1 MNIPKQMIKEWC
13 ENYYEAI
20 ETLDYLAN
28 KSIPRQMLKE
38 WCETYE
44 EAIET
49 LDYLA
54 NRSVGT
60 AEEEIKESLED
71 FFIDNGLMSEEEFRK
86 EIL

>member
-1 MNIPKQMIKEWC
+1 MMIPKQMI
-13 ENYYEAI
+13 
-20 ETLDYLAN
+20 
-28 KSIPRQMLKE
+28 RE

-60 AEEEIKESLED
+60 AKEEIREGLED
-71 FFIDNGLMSEEEFRK
+71 FFIDNGLMSEEEFK
-86 EIL
+86 QEVDDEV

>member
-1 MNIPKQMIKEWC
+1 MPIPKQM
-13 ENYYEAI
+13 
-20 ETLDYLAN
+20 L
-28 KSIPRQMLKE
+28 RE

-86 EIL
+86 EINNV

>member
-1 MNIPKQMIKEWC
+1 MSIPKQMI
-13 ENYYEAI
+13 
-20 ETLDYLAN
+20 
-28 KSIPRQMLKE
+28 RE

-60 AEEEIKESLED
+60 AKEEIKESLED
-71 FFIDNGLMSEEEFRK
+71 FFIDNGLMSEEEFK
-86 EIL
+86 QEVDNE

>member
-1 MNIPKQMIKEWC
+1 MPIPKQMI
-13 ENYYEAI
+13 
-20 ETLDYLAN
+20 
-28 KSIPRQMLKE
+28 RE

-60 AEEEIKESLED
+60 AKEEIREGLED
-71 FFIDNGLMSEEEFRK
+71 FFIDNGLMSEEEFKQGVANVCK
-86 EIL
+86 ERS

>member
-1 MNIPKQMIKEWC
+1 MPITK
-13 ENYYEAI
+13 
-20 ETLDYLAN
+20 
-28 KSIPRQMLKE
+28 QMLKE

-60 AEEEIKESLED
+60 AKEEIRESLED

-86 EIL
+86 KIGEKE

>member
-1 MNIPKQMIKEWC
+1 MKITK
-13 ENYYEAI
+13 
-20 ETLDYLAN
+20 
-28 KSIPRQMLKE
+28 QMLKE

-60 AEEEIKESLED
+60 AKEEIKEGLED
-71 FFIDNGLMSEEEFRK
+71 FFIDNGLMTEEEFKK
-86 EIL
+86 EIK

>member
-1 MNIPKQMIKEWC
+1 MSIPKQMI
-13 ENYYEAI
+13 
-20 ETLDYLAN
+20 
-28 KSIPRQMLKE
+28 RE

-60 AEEEIKESLED
+60 AKEEIKESLED
-71 FFIDNGLMSEEEFRK
+71 FFIDNGLMSEEEFK
-86 EIL
+86 QEVENE

>member
-1 MNIPKQMIKEWC
+1 MPIPK
-13 ENYYEAI
+13 
-20 ETLDYLAN
+20 
-28 KSIPRQMLKE
+28 QMLKE

-60 AEEEIKESLED
+60 AKEEIKESLED
-71 FFIDNGLMSEEEFRK
+71 FFIDNGLMSEEEFKQEVSNVWYRK
-86 EIL
+86 QLRML

>member
-1 MNIPKQMIKEWC
+1 MPIPK
-13 ENYYEAI
+13 
-20 ETLDYLAN
+20 
-28 KSIPRQMLKE
+28 QMLKE

-60 AEEEIKESLED
+60 AKEEIKESLED

-86 EIL
+86 EINNV

>member
-1 MNIPKQMIKEWC
+1 MNILK
-13 ENYYEAI
+13 
-20 ETLDYLAN
+20 
-28 KSIPRQMLKE
+28 QMLKE

-60 AEEEIKESLED
+60 AKEEIKESLED
-71 FFIDNGLMSEEEFRK
+71 FFIDNGLMSEDEFRK

>member
-1 MNIPKQMIKEWC
+1 MSIPK
-13 ENYYEAI
+13 
-20 ETLDYLAN
+20 
-28 KSIPRQMLKE
+28 QMLKE

-60 AEEEIKESLED
+60 AKEEIKESLED
-71 FFIDNGLMSEEEFRK
+71 FFIDNGLMSEEEFK
-86 EIL
+86 QEVENENLEQYNNIFCV

>member
-1 MNIPKQMIKEWC
+1 MSIPKQMI
-13 ENYYEAI
+13 
-20 ETLDYLAN
+20 
-28 KSIPRQMLKE
+28 RE

-60 AEEEIKESLED
+60 AKEEIREGLED
-71 FFIDNGLMSEEEFRK
+71 FFIDNGLMSEEEFK
-86 EIL
+86 QEVKNENL

>member
-1 MNIPKQMIKEWC
+1 MSIPKQMI
-13 ENYYEAI
+13 
-20 ETLDYLAN
+20 
-28 KSIPRQMLKE
+28 RE

-71 FFIDNGLMSEEEFRK
+71 FFIDNGLMSEEEFK
-86 EIL
+86 QEVENE

>member
-1 MNIPKQMIKEWC
+1 MIPKQMI
-13 ENYYEAI
+13 
-20 ETLDYLAN
+20 
-28 KSIPRQMLKE
+28 RE

-60 AEEEIKESLED
+60 AKEEIREGLED
-71 FFIDNGLMSEEEFRK
+71 FFIANGLMSEEEFK
-86 EIL
+86 QEVDDE

>member
-1 MNIPKQMIKEWC
+1 MSIPK
-13 ENYYEAI
+13 
-20 ETLDYLAN
+20 
-28 KSIPRQMLKE
+28 QMLKE

-60 AEEEIKESLED
+60 AKEEIKESLED
-71 FFIDNGLMSEEEFRK
+71 FFIDNGLMSEEEFK
-86 EIL
+86 KKIGEKTND

>member
-1 MNIPKQMIKEWC
+1 MI
-13 ENYYEAI
+13 
-20 ETLDYLAN
+20 
-28 KSIPRQMLKE
+28 KE

-60 AEEEIKESLED
+60 AKEEIRESLEEY
-71 FFIDNGLMSEEEFRK
+71 FIDNGLMTEEEFK
-86 EIL
+86 QEVEE